1 MNDRTLLA
9 GDRPMVFAGSPL
21 DRGDALRRDEDRVSA
36 LMDGDEGWW
45 MILADGEALLQPDG
59 NLFWFHPSEARALD
73 LMPTRIF
80 LGHYRGSPCF
90 AAQLTEEAPV
100 PDGVEPV
107 DPRRAAM
114 GMSPDEAALYGYAR
128 SILLWHEH
136 HRFCANCGTAT
147 TVKGGGTRRQCPGC
161 HKEHFP
167 RVDPVVIMLA
177 TNGDEC
183 LLGRQSSWPE
193 GMWSALAGFTEPGE
207 TLEEACARELNEEA
221 GVTADIAAIRYV
233 MGQPWPFPSSL
244 MIGLVAPVSDAT
256 ITVDTHELESARWF
270 HRDEVAAMLAG
281 THPEAAMPPS
291 IAIAR
296 RLAELWVAGRI

>member
-1 MNDRTLLA
+1 M
-9 GDRPMVFAGSPL
+9 
-21 DRGDALRRDEDRVSA
+21 RV
-36 LMDGDEGWW
+36 
-45 MILADGEALLQPDG
+45 
-59 NLFWFHPSEARALD
+59 PSCSG
-73 LMPTRIF
+73 T
-80 LGHYRGSPCF
+80 
-90 AAQLTEEAPV
+90 
-100 PDGVEPV
+100 
-107 DPRRAAM
+107 
-114 GMSPDEAALYGYAR
+114 
-128 SILLWHEH
+128 SITV
-136 HRFCANCGTAT
+136 FCANCGTAT
-147 TVKGGGTRRQCPGC
+147 IVKGGGTRRQCPGC

-221 GVTADIAAIRYV
+221 GVTADIPAIRYV

-281 THPEAAMPPS
+281 THPGGRHAAFHRHCPPPGG
-291 IAIAR
+291 IVGGRTDLTRPAPGPFR
-296 RLAELWVAGRI
+296 RLSARATGSAWTRPWTGKPHPAVSPQYG

>member
-1 MNDRTLLA
+1 
-9 GDRPMVFAGSPL
+9 MVFAGAPL
-21 DRGDALRRDEDRVSA
+21 DRGDALRRDEARVQD
-36 LMDGDEGWW
+36 LMQGDEGWW
-45 MILADGEALLQPDG
+45 LILSGGDALLQPDG
-59 NLFWFHPSEARALD
+59 PLFWVHPSEARPLALQ
-73 LMPTRIF
+73 PTRIF
-80 LGHYRGSPCF
+80 LGHYKGSACF
-90 AAQLTEEAPV
+90 AAELEDGTALPA
-100 PDGVEPV
+100 GVEPV

-114 GMSPDEAALYGYAR
+114 GMSQDEAALYGYAR
-128 SILLWHEH
+128 SILLWHQAH
-136 HRFCANCGTAT
+136 GFCAACGTET
-147 TVKGGGTRRQCPGC
+147 VVKGGGTRRQCPGC
-161 HKEHFP
+161 EKEHFP

-183 LLGRQSSWPE
+183 LLGRQTAWPE

-207 TLEEACARELNEEA
+207 TLEEACARELKEEA
-221 GVTADIAAIRYV
+221 GVTADIPSIRYV

-244 MIGLVAPVSDAT
+244 MMGLIAPVSDAS
-256 ITVDTHELESARWF
+256 ITVDTHELEAARWF